1 MFILANKLKLKN
13 KMKNPF
19 KSFLIFVILIVL
31 MFALGSCQTTHRG
44 FNYQAHHKKSQQVQK
59 KAIRVNKGNQL
70 TQYRCTNRH

>member
-19 KSFLIFVILIVL
+19 KSFVLFVILIVL
-31 MFALGSCQTTHRG
+31 MAFLGSCQSTHRG
-44 FNYQAHHKKSQQVQK
+44 FNYQAHQKKSHQVMK
-59 KAIRVNKGNQL
+59 KAYRVNKGNQL